1 MKSLKTVL
9 TMSIL
14 LVTNFTYG
22 QMIPEAT
29 KNKFENKYSDASQ
42 VTWSILEDKSGYQ
55 VSFLHMK
62 KHMHSVFS
70 LNSEWMKT
78 TTTITTKRELP
89 GLVRLTIDELYPEA
103 VYDWMEWFESPSES
117 FFTIAITSGTEEK
130 EEMILTVTSEG
141 EIRSVGRGNKSHR
154 SR

>member
-1 MKSLKTVL
+1 
-9 TMSIL
+9 
-14 LVTNFTYG
+14 
-22 QMIPEAT
+22 
-29 KNKFENKYSDASQ
+29 
-42 VTWSILEDKSGYQ
+42 
-55 VSFLHMK
+55 
-62 KHMHSVFS
+62 MHSVFS

-78 TTTITTKRELP
+78 ITTITTKRELP